1 MAMRPDLDRL
11 RTLEIE
17 ELRRQLGDAQDALR
31 AIRAGEVDALVVQTR
46 DGARLFA
53 LESAF
58 EPYRV
63 FVENMQEGAAA
74 LTPDGLVLYANQ
86 RLADITGV
94 PPAQLLGASIYEIL
108 GEPHRAV
115 VEGLLGDLATGLRE
129 SEIVLTRGD
138 GHTLHTYFSVTVMPD
153 GTRCAVVTDLT
164 ERVRLRQVLASR
176 ELLRVT
182 LASIGDAVICCDVM
196 GGITFLNPLAEALT
210 GWSEQEALGQPLP
223 EVFRIV
229 NELTHEPD
237 EDLIAR
243 ALREGTVVT
252 LAHQTALIRRDG
264 REVSIEDSA
273 APIRDG
279 AGHVAGAV
287 LVFHDVT
294 QRRAAEGA
302 LARSQARLEHV
313 LNSITDG
320 FYALDAGWRFVSANH
335 TAERHF
341 GRPASELFGRTFW
354 EVTAAGPDSVHG
366 RSYLQAIGTGAAV
379 HFEAPSASRPDQW
392 AEFHAYPHEGGVEVY
407 FADISTRK
415 NAEESLKRALA
426 DVERAKLSADGARAA
441 AEQANRAKDRFLAV
455 LSHELRTPLSPVLM
469 NVSLLEA
476 DEALS
481 PRARK
486 FIDVIRR
493 NVLLESRLIDDLLDL
508 TDAARGTIQ
517 MNRQA
522 VDLSAVITRVVEVCR
537 PDIGARGLNLD
548 LDFGR
553 QPARLLVEADARRL
567 RQIVSNL
574 LENAIK
580 FTSRGGRLGLL
591 CREENGQAVIEVT
604 DSGIGI
610 EPAMVP
616 RVFDGF
622 SQAEPSS
629 LTRQFGGLGL
639 GLAITRTLVEL
650 HGGTIE
656 AHSEGRGKGAMFR
669 VCLPLLRVEP
679 RAAPAHATPETP
691 PARVPKLRVLLV
703 DDDGETTEMLGTI
716 LEMEGHEVRT
726 AANVAKALETAA
738 QVKFDL
744 LVSDLGLPDGSGLD
758 LMRELRARGSEL
770 PGIALSGYGQ
780 ETDVRQSLAAGFS
793 EHLVKPADPEV
804 LLQSVEKVV
813 RRPPSPPEG
822 RS

>member
-1 MAMRPDLDRL
+1 MPPDLDQL
-11 RTLEIE
+11 RDLEIE
-17 ELRRQLGDAQDALR
+17 ELRRQLADARDALR

-46 DGARLFA
+46 DGARVFA

-58 EPYRV
+58 ELYRV

-74 LTPDGLVLYANQ
+74 VTPDGLVLYANQ
-86 RLADITGV
+86 RLAEIVGV

-108 GEPHRAV
+108 GEAHRGA
-115 VEGLLGDLATGLRE
+115 VEGLLDDRATGLRE

-138 GHTLHTYFSVTVMPD
+138 GRTLHTYFSVTVLPD

-182 LASIGDAVICCDVM
+182 LTSIGDAVICCDVK
-196 GGITFLNPLAEALT
+196 GDITFLNPLAEELT

-223 EVFRIV
+223 RVFRIV
-229 NELTHEPD
+229 NELTREPE

-243 ALREGTVVT
+243 ALREGEVVA
-252 LAHQTALIRRDG
+252 LAHQTALVRRDG
-264 REVSIEDSA
+264 MEVSIEDSA

-279 AGHVAGAV
+279 AGNVAGAV

-294 QRRAAEGA
+294 EKRASERA
-302 LARSQARLEHV
+302 LARSQARLDHV

-320 FYALDAGWRFVSANH
+320 FYALDAGWRFVSANR

-341 GRPASELFGRTFW
+341 GRPASELLGESIW
-354 EVTAAGPDSVHG
+354 EITATGPDSIHY
-366 RSYLQAIGTGAAV
+366 RSLAQAIGTGSAV
-379 HFEAPSASRPDQW
+379 HFEAPSASRPGQW

-415 NAEESLKRALA
+415 NAEASLKRALA
-426 DVERAKLSADGARAA
+426 DVERAKLSAEGARAA
-441 AEQANRAKDRFLAV
+441 AEEANRAKDHFLAV

-476 DEALS
+476 DHTLS
-481 PRARK
+481 PRARR
-486 FIDVIRR
+486 FLDVIRR
-493 NVLLESRLIDDLLDL
+493 NIALESRLIDDLLDV

-517 MNRQA
+517 MHRQA
-522 VDLSAVITRVVEVCR
+522 VDLSAVITNVAEVCR
-537 PDIGARGLNLD
+537 PAVGARGLHLS
-548 LDFGR
+548 LDFG
-553 QPARLLVEADARRL
+553 QQSARFLVEGDARRL
-567 RQIVSNL
+567 EQVVSNL
-574 LENAIK
+574 LENAVK
-580 FTSRGGRLGLL
+580 FSSIGGRVAVR
-591 CREENGQAVIEVT
+591 CREENGQVVIEVD

-610 EPAMVP
+610 EPAMLP

-639 GLAITRTLVEL
+639 GLAITKTLVEL

-656 AHSEGRGKGAMFR
+656 AHSGGRGKGAMFR
-669 VCLPLLRVEP
+669 VRLPLLRVEP
-679 RAAPAHATPETP
+679 CTAPAYAARETP
-691 PARVPKLRVLLV
+691 GVPAPRLRILLV
-703 DDDGETTEMLGTI
+703 DDDGETTQMLGTV
-716 LEMEGHEVRT
+716 LEMQGHEVRT
-726 AANVAKALETAA
+726 ADTVAAALEAAA

-744 LVSDLGLPDGSGLD
+744 LLSDLALPDGSGLD

-770 PGIALSGYGQ
+770 PGVVLSGYGQ
-780 ETDVRQSLAAGFS
+780 ENDVRRSLAAGFS
-793 EHLVKPADPEV
+793 EHVVKPADPEV
-804 LLQSVEKVV
+804 LLQTIEKAV
-813 RRPPSPPEG
+813 RRSAA
-822 RS
+822 S